1 MKAYKAKKKI
11 AANGVIHLD
20 ALPFREGEL
29 VEVIVIAQEE
39 KTRHAMPSSLRGM
52 VIEYVNPTEPIAEDD
67 WEVLQ

>member
-1 MKAYKAKKKI
+1 MKAYKVEKKI

-20 ALPFREGEL
+20 ALPFHEGEL
-29 VEVIVIAQEE
+29 VEVIVIAREE
-39 KTRHAMPSSLRGM
+39 KIRNSTPSPLRGM